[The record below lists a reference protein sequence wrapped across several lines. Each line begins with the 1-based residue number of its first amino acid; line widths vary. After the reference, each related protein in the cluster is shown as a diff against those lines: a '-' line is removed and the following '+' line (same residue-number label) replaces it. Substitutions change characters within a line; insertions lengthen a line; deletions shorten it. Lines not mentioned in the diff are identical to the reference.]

1 MADDLR
7 SWIVVGGT
15 FMFFATIIMIFG
27 SQRLRREQIRGRLAA
42 DTLAASDLPEGRTRR
57 IIKRIDDKFVGLK
70 SSEVSTLRFDL
81 VKAGYFSLDAPK
93 IYTVIRAFCIVALPL
108 AGYTFSLV
116 LTNSSVSSRL
126 LNAGCL
132 TAVAYLGPIFY
143 IRRRKRQMSE
153 LYRNLF
159 PDLLD
164 LLVVCIDAG
173 LSFDAALVRVE
184 REFKASSPEFA
195 TNLALL
201 SSEMR
206 SGRSVTEALDS
217 LSERLGLD
225 EARSFSTLIK
235 QSLELGSDIG
245 DALRT
250 YADEMRDK
258 RRIKAEEK
266 ANRLPV
272 KLTFPIAGFIFPVVM
287 IVILT
292 PVVLKITD
300 FFASMQGF

>member
-1 MADDLR
+1 MNGDLQR
-7 SWIVVGGT
+7 WIVVGGT

-27 SQRLRREQIRGRLAA
+27 SLRLRREQIRGRLAA
-42 DTLAASDLPEGRTRR
+42 DTLAASDLPESRARR
-57 IIKRIDDKFVGLK
+57 IISRIDDKFVGLK
-70 SSEVSTLRFDL
+70 SGEVSTLRFDL

-93 IYTVIRAFCIVALPL
+93 IYTVIRAFCILALPL
-108 AGYTFSLV
+108 AGYIFSLV
-116 LTNSSVSSRL
+116 LTNSTVSRQL

-132 TAVAYLGPIFY
+132 AAAAYLGPILY
-143 IRRRKRQMSE
+143 IKRRERQMLES
-153 LYRNLF
+153 YRVLF
-159 PDLLD
+159 PDFLD

-184 REFKASSPEFA
+184 REFKARSPEFS

-225 EARSFSTLIK
+225 ESRSFSTLIK

-266 ANRLPV
+266 ANKLPV
-272 KLTFPIAGFIFPVVM
+272 KLTFPIAGLIFPVVM
-287 IVILT
+287 IVILA
-292 PVVLKITD
+292 PVVLKIID
-300 FFASMQGF
+300 FFASMQGM

>member
-1 MADDLR
+1 LE
-7 SWIVVGGT
+7 S
-15 FMFFATIIMIFG
+15 
-27 SQRLRREQIRGRLAA
+27 
-42 DTLAASDLPEGRTRR
+42 
-57 IIKRIDDKFVGLK
+57 
-70 SSEVSTLRFDL
+70 
-81 VKAGYFSLDAPK
+81 
-93 IYTVIRAFCIVALPL
+93 
-108 AGYTFSLV
+108 
-116 LTNSSVSSRL
+116 
-126 LNAGCL
+126 
-132 TAVAYLGPIFY
+132 
-143 IRRRKRQMSE
+143 
-153 LYRNLF
+153 YRVLF
-159 PDLLD
+159 PDFLD

-184 REFKASSPEFA
+184 REFKARSPEFS

-225 EARSFSTLIK
+225 ESRSFSTLIK

-266 ANRLPV
+266 ANKLPV
-272 KLTFPIAGFIFPVVM
+272 KLTFPIAGLIFPVVM
-287 IVILT
+287 IVILA
-292 PVVLKITD
+292 PVVLKIID
-300 FFASMQGF
+300 FFASMQGM